1 MVCAIDDEANASL
14 PNLRRLFANARTE
27 PEESSYSRSAFWN
40 LILFAS
46 SIAVFSVAA
55 QRLSGRITGGGGGGG
70 R

>member
-1 MVCAIDDEANASL
+1 MASL

-27 PEESSYSRSAFWN
+27 TEESSYSRSAFWN
-40 LILFAS
+40 LILFVS

-55 QRLSGRITGGGGGGG
+55 QRMSGRMIPGGIPTASGS

>member
-1 MVCAIDDEANASL
+1 MASL

-27 PEESSYSRSAFWN
+27 TEESSYSRSAFWN
-40 LILFAS
+40 LILFVS

-55 QRLSGRITGGGGGGG
+55 QRMSGRPIPS